1 MKYPAMYHVH
11 NRYFNSISYKKNQP
25 LEQEEMYTAKL
36 LNSDGGLTNSIP
48 YDNAR
53 TLETIVRN
61 KFSRNGKIA
70 ECVRSIVPVRFII
83 EDSNGQEISR
93 GKLTR

>member
-11 NRYFNSISYKKNQP
+11 NRYFNSISYKKNKP

-48 YDNAR
+48 YHNAR

-61 KFSRNGKIA
+61 KFSRCGKIA

-83 EDSNGQEISR
+83 EDSLGREISR

>member
-1 MKYPAMYHVH
+1 MKYPPMYHVH

-25 LEQEEMYTAKL
+25 LEEDEMYTANL

-48 YDNAR
+48 HDNAR

-61 KFSRNGKIA
+61 KFSRHGKIA

-83 EDSNGQEISR
+83 VDRLGREISR
-93 GKLTR
+93 GRLTR